1 MFVFGGYDGHYRNDL
16 YRYNFVK
23 NSWTQ
28 VMPHPDSEG
37 LWPKSRYRTSTTVY
51 KDMMFLFGGHDG
63 SRQLNDFYIF
73 NFTSYR
79 WTAVETET
87 SLTPSSRD
95 SHILV
100 NSGNSIFLFG
110 GSTGNPRSDFYE
122 FKIESNKW
130 SVVNSMAGRPP
141 TSRFC
146 HVGVVLKKKFFIFG
160 GYDGDQ
166 RLNDFHYFLIDER
179 ASDLPPSTLIEDLG
193 GFVGNKLFSD
203 VTFIVED
210 QEVSAHKMMLVRS
223 SYFQAMFRNNMLE
236 KNSEKVTFLISRS
249 K

>member
-1 MFVFGGYDGHYRNDL
+1 M
-16 YRYNFVK
+16 
-23 NSWTQ
+23 WT
-28 VMPHPDSEG
+28 V
-37 LWPKSRYRTSTTVY
+37 
-51 KDMMFLFGGHDG
+51 
-63 SRQLNDFYIF
+63 
-73 NFTSYR
+73 
-79 WTAVETET
+79 VETET

-179 ASDLPPSTLIEDLG
+179 ASDLPPSTLLDDLG
-193 GFVGNKLFSD
+193 GFVGN
-203 VTFIVED
+203 
-210 QEVSAHKMMLVRS
+210 
-223 SYFQAMFRNNMLE
+223 
-236 KNSEKVTFLISRS
+236 
-249 K
+249 